1 MTALERARRWLD
13 AVPGAISG
21 SDGHGHTYY
30 VANTLMHGFGLGA
43 NQVLGLLIEW
53 NRTCSPPWSAR
64 ELNHKVEQALAHAD
78 KYERPKGHMLED
90 HSDPLPRA
98 RFPSPLTRTIIKA
111 DSPSTP
117 KSGVP
122 QPIQDGCRQLLLA
135 AFEDGEWISI
145 SDAHLNEDGRTVP
158 NGSGCV
164 MERSHWL
171 GKLDAVEGD
180 PNRIWNS
187 SDNPGAYIR
196 INPVKVGGSTDN
208 DVTVYRHALLEFD
221 GIPIEQQWKVIVES
235 NIPATAVVHSGG
247 KSLHAWVKV
256 DARDRVEYA
265 ARVSELLKVLE
276 SYGPDPKN
284 KNPSRFARLPG
295 MRRGQGFQHLLALRI
310 GAKNWTEW
318 MARNSDI
325 GTSEYRIKDLFDFD
339 PANDPN
345 ELIGRRWLCKGH
357 SCLLVGA
364 SGIGKSTLTMMLVV
378 LWAVGRAPFGIKPKR
393 PLKMLVVQA
402 ENDIGDLAEQFRG
415 AVQAH
420 LPNDPDMARMLQEN
434 VVFVRDTVHTGR
446 QFVDRLQ
453 TLIDRH
459 KPDMV
464 WVDPLLSYIGDD
476 LSDQRVASE
485 FLRNWL
491 GPLLEAT
498 GVVLMVVHHIR
509 KPSANDKRTST
520 DLQYLASGSS
530 ELVNWARAVMYLES
544 PDEGQYRLRLL
555 KRGSRAEAVD
565 HEGKTSDSIWI
576 KRGDNHQTWTT
587 CPAPEE
593 PKQQRDDVPQMTVR
607 FGGSGKR
614 KDDEMRDWDR
624 DEYLNSI
631 SGWSSYVAM
640 VSDISSK
647 YRLTKEEAKSRWTE
661 CKPFLS
667 VKEPAQSGLQH
678 KIYTYIP

>member
-1 MTALERARRWLD
+1 MTVLERARRWLD

-21 SDGHGHTYY
+21 SNGHGHTYY
-30 VANTLMHGFGLGA
+30 VVNTLMHGFGLGA
-43 NQVLGLLIEW
+43 NQVLGLLNDW

-64 ELNHKVEQALAHAD
+64 ELNHKVEQALANAD
-78 KYERPKGHMLED
+78 KYERPKGHMVED
-90 HSDPLPRA
+90 GPHEVIPLS
-98 RFPSPLTRTIIKA
+98 RFPSPLTRTIIQPDPK
-111 DSPSTP
+111 SSTP
-117 KSGVP
+117 KGALP
-122 QPIQDGCRQLLLA
+122 DPIPDGCRKLLLA

-145 SDAHLNEDGRTVP
+145 SEALLNDEGRTVP
-158 NGSGCV
+158 AGSGCV

-171 GKLDAVEGD
+171 GKLDGVEGD
-180 PNRIWNS
+180 PNRIWTS
-187 SDNPGAYIR
+187 TDNPGAYIR

-221 GIPIEQQWKVIVES
+221 GIPLEEQWKVILES

-265 ARVSELLKVLE
+265 ARVVELLKVLE

-310 GAKNWTEW
+310 GARNWTEW

-325 GTSEYRIKDLFDFD
+325 GTSEYRIKDLMDFD
-339 PANDPN
+339 PTADPN
-345 ELIGRRWLCKGH
+345 ELLGRRWLCKGH

-364 SGIGKSTLTMMLVV
+364 SGIGKSTMTMQLVV

-393 PLKMLVVQA
+393 PLKQLIVQA

-420 LPNDPDMARMLQEN
+420 LPPDPDMARLLQEN

-453 TLIDRH
+453 TLIDRY

-464 WVDPLLSYIGDD
+464 WIDPLLSYIGDD

-509 KPSANDKRTST
+509 KPGANDKRNST

-530 ELVNWARAVMYLES
+530 ELVNWARAVIYLES

-555 KRGSRAEAVD
+555 KRGTRAEAVD
-565 HEGKTSDSIWI
+565 HEGKVSDAIWI
-576 KRGDNHQTWTT
+576 KRGDTHQTWIA
-587 CPAPEE
+587 CPAPE
-593 PKQQRDDVPQMTVR
+593 PKQDEQPQMIVK

-614 KDDEMRDWDR
+614 KDDEMREWNR

-631 SGWSSYVAM
+631 SGWSSYIAM
-640 VSDISSK
+640 VSEISSR
-647 YRLTKEEAKSRWTE
+647 YRLTKEEAKSKWTE

-667 VKEPAQSGLQH
+667 VKEPAESGMKH